1 MMQGLTRLRGSGTV
15 TAINAAMRKPG
26 FIILLALWAALG
38 GVFALD
44 LPVYAVLVLAAVYV
58 CLLGEDLLPVLPM
71 AILCYV
77 IPSRDNNPGRNPDS
91 IFYPENG
98 GYILFALG
106 ALFAVCLVFRLVTD
120 REMGF
125 FRVKRKLLWGMVAL
139 GGAYL
144 ISGIG
149 LDNYGDIAGRNLLF
163 ALIQFAAVF
172 VMYYLFTGAVKWEKA
187 PRNYLAWTGMC
198 VGLVV
203 LAELV
208 ENYASGRLFV
218 VQDGVTAINRYNMAT
233 GWGMHNNIG
242 GMLAMSIPFCFY
254 LACKEKHGWIYNL
267 LAIALMLGVVMSF
280 SRSSMLLGGLA
291 FVIGA
296 AILLLRYDKGRK
308 NLLIYGIAAAA
319 LVALAVIF
327 REKIGELISKFL
339 SDDLGNVSSRDKL
352 IVNGFK
358 QYLSEPIFG
367 GSFYPQ
373 GEYVPWDYSDQA
385 AFSAF
390 FPPRWHNTLIQMLA
404 SCGTVGIVAYGF
416 HRFQTVKL
424 LLTRRSTEKTF
435 IALYL
440 LVLVGTCLLDC
451 HFFNVGPTLFY
462 SMAMA
467 FAEKIEL
474 SKV

>member
-1 MMQGLTRLRGSGTV
+1 
-15 TAINAAMRKPG
+15 
-26 FIILLALWAALG
+26 
-38 GVFALD
+38 
-44 LPVYAVLVLAAVYV
+44 
-58 CLLGEDLLPVLPM
+58 
-71 AILCYV
+71 
-77 IPSRDNNPGRNPDS
+77 
-91 IFYPENG
+91 
-98 GYILFALG
+98 
-106 ALFAVCLVFRLVTD
+106 
-120 REMGF
+120 
-125 FRVKRKLLWGMVAL
+125 
-139 GGAYL
+139 
-144 ISGIG
+144 
-149 LDNYGDIAGRNLLF
+149 
-163 ALIQFAAVF
+163 
-172 VMYYLFTGAVKWEKA
+172 
-187 PRNYLAWTGMC
+187 MC

-254 LACKEKHGWIYNL
+254 RACKEKHGWIYNL

-291 FVIGA
+291 FAIGG

-358 QYLSEPIFG
+358 QYLSELIFG

-404 SCGTVGIVAYGF
+404 SCGTVGITAYLI
-416 HRFQTVKL
+416 HRGQTVKL
-424 LLTRRSTEKTF
+424 FWKLIQTLPQVQFLFIMGSCRRRQKMHNLRTPLPDGLLKSLRRTVTQRILRS
-435 IALYL
+435 L
-440 LVLVGTCLLDC
+440 
-451 HFFNVGPTLFY
+451 PR
-462 SMAMA
+462 
-467 FAEKIEL
+467 
-474 SKV
+474 